1 MLDAGVVQWQNAG
14 LPSRQ
19 RGFDSLLPL
28 HFLLDVSI
36 ENIPFFDMDSGT
48 LNFTNVLES
57 DTINPLYN
65 FKELTC

>member
-1 MLDAGVVQWQNAG
+1 
-14 LPSRQ
+14 
-19 RGFDSLLPL
+19 
-28 HFLLDVSI
+28 
-36 ENIPFFDMDSGT
+36 MDSGT